1 MYNTSL
7 SGVPWDM
14 SAWRDREKFRASGH
28 LFSSTLFIS
37 LFCDCKIP
45 ERTSIYLSLV
55 KSLLFH
61 LSRAGYEVDRN
72 LVSIPKR
79 SMDRFNHL
87 DSDSDDEAQ
96 SFSQSS
102 HFP

>member
-61 LSRAGYEVDRN
+61 LSRAGYEVDPQSR
-72 LVSIPKR
+72 LYSQTIDGQVQSPGF
-79 SMDRFNHL
+79 RFR
-87 DSDSDDEAQ
+87 
-96 SFSQSS
+96 
-102 HFP
+102 